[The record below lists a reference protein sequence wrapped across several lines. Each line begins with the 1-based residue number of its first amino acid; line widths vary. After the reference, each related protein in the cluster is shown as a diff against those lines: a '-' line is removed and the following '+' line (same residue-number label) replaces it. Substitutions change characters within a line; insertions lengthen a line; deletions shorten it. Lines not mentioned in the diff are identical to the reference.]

1 MVLLP
6 HLPGLRGS
14 HTLKTG
20 SEPPAAISEELSPPQ
35 SKQFKAFPDTY
46 GEYLQTL
53 DELIYETEQESSK
66 SFMTLLGNST
76 FGQCAVVKT

>member
-46 GEYLQTL
+46 GKYLQTL

-76 FGQCAVVKT
+76 FWTVCSS